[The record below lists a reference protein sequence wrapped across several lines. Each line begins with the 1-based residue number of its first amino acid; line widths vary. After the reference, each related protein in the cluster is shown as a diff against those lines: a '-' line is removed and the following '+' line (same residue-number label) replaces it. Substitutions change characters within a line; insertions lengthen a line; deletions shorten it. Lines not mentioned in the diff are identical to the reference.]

1 MTRRLEDILSGE
13 ARDPAAALA
22 RAALA
27 PLGWLHHVGLEA
39 YLLPYRTGIR
49 RRHRLPVPV
58 VAIGNLVSGG
68 TGKTPMAALVGRLL
82 LEGGHHPALLSRGHG
97 GTHESARGARMVS
110 DGAGGEIADPAEV
123 GDEPAMLARTLPRVP
138 VVVGRDR
145 RVTGDA
151 AVARFAPDVVFLD
164 DGLQYWQLEKDLEI
178 HLCDTRRPFDNG
190 ALLPRGLLRE
200 PPSHLARAGVV
211 VLTRSDRASSTQ
223 HAAALARVRQ
233 LAPRALILSGVHR
246 AVGWVDREGAEA
258 AIDAMSGARV
268 RAVAGIADGKGF
280 VETVRRLGANVVET
294 RLFADHHAYRDDD
307 LEGLASSGVDCVAT
321 TEKDWVKLAS
331 RWPEGAPPLRALRIA
346 MEVDRPDRL
355 AQSLE
360 EVFSR
365 FPSAHPPA

>member
-27 PLGWLHHVGLEA
+27 PLGWLHRVGLEA

-151 AVARFAPDVVFLD
+151 AVARFAPM
-164 DGLQYWQLEKDLEI
+164 W
-178 HLCDTRRPFDNG
+178 C
-190 ALLPRGLLRE
+190 
-200 PPSHLARAGVV
+200 
-211 VLTRSDRASSTQ
+211 SSTMVCSIGSLRRIWKSTCATRVAPSTTVPFCL
-223 HAAALARVRQ
+223 AACFASLRRIWRAQAWSCSPGRIARP
-233 LAPRALILSGVHR
+233 PRSMPPPWRG
-246 AVGWVDREGAEA
+246 
-258 AIDAMSGARV
+258 S
-268 RAVAGIADGKGF
+268 
-280 VETVRRLGANVVET
+280 AN
-294 RLFADHHAYRDDD
+294 
-307 LEGLASSGVDCVAT
+307 
-321 TEKDWVKLAS
+321 W
-331 RWPEGAPPLRALRIA
+331 LRAR
-346 MEVDRPDRL
+346 
-355 AQSLE
+355 
-360 EVFSR
+360 
-365 FPSAHPPA
+365 